1 MVHEWFFQEGPEKCL
16 DRIVSLVA
24 IVISN
29 QGWLSF
35 RGSSNSF
42 GVPFERHQATDLDL
56 PSEDEL
62 VAYGEDTF
70 ESILKY
76 MVSSGLG
83 TEFSGS
89 RPQPEVLQLL
99 HASGL
104 MTDPWVLFEVS
115 CELTMFNS
123 GDMTGRNPN
132 INRLTIT
139 SKGFQF
145 LLEKR
150 QTQLWEILMYYL
162 SAKEVRP
169 YQNDN
174 VLIIRQTLN
183 GHLRS
188 CQCSF
193 PSDVCN

>member
-1 MVHEWFFQEGPEKCL
+1 
-16 DRIVSLVA
+16 
-24 IVISN
+24 
-29 QGWLSF
+29 
-35 RGSSNSF
+35 
-42 GVPFERHQATDLDL
+42 
-56 PSEDEL
+56 
-62 VAYGEDTF
+62 
-70 ESILKY
+70 
-76 MVSSGLG
+76 
-83 TEFSGS
+83 
-89 RPQPEVLQLL
+89 
-99 HASGL
+99 
-104 MTDPWVLFEVS
+104 
-115 CELTMFNS
+115 MFDS
-123 GDMTGRNPN
+123 VDMNGRNPN

-183 GHLRS
+183 GHPRS
-188 CQCSF
+188 CQCSS